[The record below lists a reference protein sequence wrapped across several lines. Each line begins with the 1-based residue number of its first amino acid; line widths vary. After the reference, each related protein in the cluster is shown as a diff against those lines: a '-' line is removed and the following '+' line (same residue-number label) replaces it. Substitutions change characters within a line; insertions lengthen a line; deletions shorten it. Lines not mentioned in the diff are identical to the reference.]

1 MSLVFLLG
9 GVRSGKS
16 RLAVRLAEASGAPV
30 VFLATGEAGD
40 QEMADR
46 IDRHRRERPAG
57 WRTVEEPL
65 ELAAAIGEVDPADTL
80 VVDCLSIW
88 TSNLLGAGASDGE
101 VEARA
106 IEAARAAAGRP
117 GLTIVVSNEAG
128 LGVVP
133 ATPLGRRWRDLIGR
147 VNALVAER
155 AGRAYFVVAGR
166 ALELRDAGSLMAQGD
181 G

>member
-1 MSLVFLLG
+1 
-9 GVRSGKS
+9 
-16 RLAVRLAEASGAPV
+16 

-40 QEMADR
+40 EEMAER

-57 WRTVEEPL
+57 WRTVEEPI
-65 ELAAAIGEVDPADTL
+65 ELAAAIGRVDPADTL

-88 TSNLLGAGASDGE
+88 TSNLVGAGSSDAE

-106 IEAARAAAGRP
+106 LEAARAAAARP

-147 VNALVAER
+147 ANTLVAEQ
-155 AGRAYFVVAGR
+155 ADRAYFVVAGR
-166 ALELRDAGSLMAQGD
+166 ALELADAASLMETGD